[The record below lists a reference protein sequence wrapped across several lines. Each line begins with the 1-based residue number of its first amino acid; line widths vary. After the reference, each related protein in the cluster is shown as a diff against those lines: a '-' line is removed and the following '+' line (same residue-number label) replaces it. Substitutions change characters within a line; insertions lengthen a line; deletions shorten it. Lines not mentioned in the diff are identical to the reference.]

1 MELIDRYLQAV
12 KFWLP
17 KAQRD
22 DIIAELSEDIHS
34 QIEDKEAE
42 LGRKADDGD
51 VGAILK
57 QCGHPLLVA
66 QRYSPQEYLIG
77 PSMFPIYSF
86 VLKMVGLVYVLPW
99 LLVWLGYVIFSPA
112 YRTQNP
118 IHNLWP
124 LWQGV
129 VALVFAITLGFAFLE
144 RFMAKTW
151 AQKDWDPRKLP
162 SVRDSNQIPR
172 SSSIFDL
179 TIGIAF
185 IVWWATHLRF
195 RTVFE
200 FSGATI
206 TLAPMWRFFL
216 CGLLLVS
223 AVTVALSGVNLI
235 RRCWTRFTACIR
247 LAINC
252 GGSTLF
258 CWLLKT
264 AILVEI
270 TAPNVP
276 PEKTLAAT
284 NAINLCASRIF
295 PAAVVVCLVIVLV
308 DLRRI
313 IRVKTTVTKLAPRVA
328 AARTGSEP

>member
-1 MELIDRYLQAV
+1 MEIIDRYLHAV

-22 DIIAELSEDIHS
+22 DIIAELSEDIRS

-66 QRYSPQEYLIG
+66 QRYLPQEHLIG
-77 PSMFPIYSF
+77 PSMFPIYRF
-86 VLKMVGLVYVLPW
+86 VLKIVALVYVLPW
-99 LLVWLGYVIFSPA
+99 LLVWLGYVILSPA
-112 YRTQNP
+112 YRAQSP
-118 IHNLWP
+118 IHNLGP

-129 VALVFAITLGFAFLE
+129 VGLVFAITLVFALAE
-144 RFMAKTW
+144 RFMVKSW
-151 AQKDWDPRKLP
+151 AQEDWDPRKLP

-172 SSSIFDL
+172 SSSILDL

-185 IVWWATHLRF
+185 IVWWAVHLRF

-206 TLAPMWRFFL
+206 TIAPVWRYFL

-223 AVTVALSGVNLI
+223 AVTLGLSAVNLI
-235 RRCWTRFTACIR
+235 LRRWTRFTACVR
-247 LAINC
+247 LAIDC
-252 GGSTLF
+252 VGSTLF

-270 TAPNVP
+270 TAPNVS
-276 PEKTLAAT
+276 PEKTLAVT
-284 NAINLCASRIF
+284 NAINMWASRIF
-295 PAAVVVCLVIVLV
+295 PAAVVLCLVIVLV

-313 IRVKTTVTKLAPRVA
+313 IRAKTKL
-328 AARTGSEP
+328 

>member
-1 MELIDRYLQAV
+1 MEIIDRYLHAV

-22 DIIAELSEDIHS
+22 DIIAELSEDIRS

-66 QRYSPQEYLIG
+66 QRYLPQEHLIG
-77 PSMFPIYSF
+77 PSMFPIYRF
-86 VLKMVGLVYVLPW
+86 VLKIVALVYVLPW
-99 LLVWLGYVIFSPA
+99 LLVWLGYVILSPA
-112 YRTQNP
+112 YRAQSP
-118 IHNLWP
+118 IHNLGP

-129 VALVFAITLGFAFLE
+129 VGLVFAITLVFALAE
-144 RFMAKTW
+144 RFMVKSW
-151 AQKDWDPRKLP
+151 AQEDWDPRKLP

-172 SSSIFDL
+172 SSSILDL

-185 IVWWATHLRF
+185 IVWWAVHLRF

-206 TLAPMWRFFL
+206 TIAPVWRYFL

-223 AVTVALSGVNLI
+223 AVTLGLSAVNLI
-235 RRCWTRFTACIR
+235 LRRWTRFTACVR
-247 LAINC
+247 LAIDC
-252 GGSTLF
+252 VGSTLF

-270 TAPNVP
+270 TAPNVS
-276 PEKTLAAT
+276 PEKTLAVT
-284 NAINLCASRIF
+284 NAINMWASRIF

-313 IRVKTTVTKLAPRVA
+313 IRAKTKL
-328 AARTGSEP
+328 

>member
-1 MELIDRYLQAV
+1 MELIDRYLHAV
-12 KFWLP
+12 RFWLP

-22 DIIAELSEDIHS
+22 DIITELSEDIRS

-42 LGRKADDGD
+42 LGCKANGED
-51 VGAILK
+51 VGVILK

-66 QRYSPQEYLIG
+66 QRYLPQEYLIG

-86 VLKMVGLVYVLPW
+86 VLKIVGLVYVVPW

-112 YRTQNP
+112 YRAQNP
-118 IHNLWP
+118 IHNLEQ

-129 VALVFAITLGFAFLE
+129 VGLVFAITLLFALAE
-144 RFMAKTW
+144 RFVVKSW
-151 AQKDWDPRKLP
+151 AQEDWDPRKLP

-185 IVWWATHLRF
+185 IVWWAIHLRF

-206 TLAPMWRFFL
+206 TLAPVWRYFL
-216 CGLLLVS
+216 CGLLIVS
-223 AVTVALSGVNLI
+223 AVTIGLSAVSLI
-235 RRCWTRFTACIR
+235 LHCWTRFTACIR
-247 LAINC
+247 LAIDC
-252 GGSTLF
+252 IGSTLF
-258 CWLLKT
+258 CWVLKT

-276 PEKTLAAT
+276 PEKTLAVT
-284 NAINLCASRIF
+284 NAINMWASRIF
-295 PAAVVVCLVIVLV
+295 PAAVVLCLMIVLV

-313 IRVKTTVTKLAPRVA
+313 IRVKTTVNTPAQFA
-328 AARTGSEP
+328 GAARTGSEP